1 MTIFFCAEP
10 FSSPAVPDPTYQR
23 EADAARSA
31 GMAIGL
37 IDFESLVDE
46 KNAVAA
52 VRRVRAAATP
62 EIAIYRGWM
71 LRPEDYDRLYNALRD
86 RGYLLIN
93 TPDAYLHCHYLPESY
108 AIIAA
113 HTPSTIWIGLEDM
126 PSADGVI
133 DRLVPFGGKSL
144 IIKDYVKS
152 RKHEWSEACYIPDAS
167 DRGAAARVVETF
179 IERQGAELAGG
190 LVFREFVELRPL
202 AAHSRSGMPLTQEF
216 RRFYLDG
223 NVLLTAEYWEE
234 GEYDIEPPPEHL
246 FQEIAGNVRSR
257 FFTMDI
263 ACDIN
268 GTWLIVELGD
278 AQVAGLPEAIDP
290 SDFYRDILSACSATE
305 KPRRTIPE

>member
-1 MTIFFCAEP
+1 M
-10 FSSPAVPDPTYQR
+10 V
-23 EADAARSA
+23 
-31 GMAIGL
+31 G
-37 IDFESLVDE
+37 
-46 KNAVAA
+46 
-52 VRRVRAAATP
+52 
-62 EIAIYRGWM
+62 
-71 LRPEDYDRLYNALRD
+71 
-86 RGYLLIN
+86 
-93 TPDAYLHCHYLPESY
+93 
-108 AIIAA
+108 
-113 HTPSTIWIGLEDM
+113 
-126 PSADGVI
+126 
-133 DRLVPFGGKSL
+133 
-144 IIKDYVKS
+144 
-152 RKHEWSEACYIPDAS
+152 
-167 DRGAAARVVETF
+167 TF

-223 NVLLTAEYWEE
+223 NALLTAEYWEE
-234 GEYDIEPPPEHL
+234 GKYDIEPPPEHL

-305 KPRRTIPE
+305 KTRRTIPE